1 MENDMRSVLALVLT
15 LLLAGC
21 ASFNGRG
28 LVPGKST
35 GAEATA
41 LMGEPAQRLAL
52 PDGGSA
58 LYFSRLPG
66 GRAMYVVTVG
76 SDGVMKS
83 IEQRMEPAVFAKV
96 VANTWTKKEVSE
108 LLGPP
113 GNQGRFERLQR
124 DWWEYRYRQT
134 PDYRVV
140 TVQFSYDGVVRE
152 MYDMRDWDEE
162 KNSLDGPA
170 GH

>member
-1 MENDMRSVLALVLT
+1 MRSALALALT

-21 ASFNGRG
+21 ASFDGRG
-28 LVPGKST
+28 LVLGKST

-76 SDGVMKS
+76 SEGVMKS
-83 IEQRMEPAVFAKV
+83 IEQRMDPEVFAKV
-96 VANTWTKKEVSE
+96 VANVWTKKEVSE

-113 GNQGRFERLQR
+113 GNQGRYERLKR
-124 DWWEYRYRQT
+124 DWWEYRYRQM

-152 MYDMRDWDEE
+152 MYDMRDWEE
-162 KNSLDGPA
+162 ERSGPDGA
-170 GH
+170 SGTN